1 MDTAVHTALRRPDPA
16 ADVTAAAPESARAL
30 AVTVSYL
37 LSESGR
43 KASLLAGGNGRE
55 LQEITLQIPQS
66 RLHLVSVDAHG
77 VARLKLRPR
86 FDVNSEQRIVRI
98 DALPIYDKP
107 PDVDELFRTAA
118 KNHELERTY
127 EAERTATKA
136 KRRDTQREQRRV
148 LAQSFLADSTQRAL
162 VHPAPSTKRCFVQSK
177 DGRML
182 FDVDTDEGI
191 AREVP
196 VEAHRRFRSDLRA
209 RREQNLQERAAQLAL
224 HEDKKRYVADWI
236 HEHGTVEQRVRQ
248 AAGVLPMDEAI
259 EAITDQALSVLSQ
272 WLPYAHDGAQRLQA
286 QIKTFHGHADT
297 LIGAHDV
304 LVAGTNAVK
313 ATATQWAAVQ
323 RIQAAVPQAT
333 VTLREHRLAW
343 KQDTRVSLT
352 SFGVLVTCKQG
363 PFTLRREYAL
373 DDAPA
378 GTSVRDVNSS
388 S

>member
-55 LQEITLQIPQS
+55 LQEITLQIPPS

-77 VARLKLRPR
+77 VARLKLMPT
-86 FDVNSEQRIVRI
+86 
-98 DALPIYDKP
+98 YDKP
-107 PDVDELFRTAA
+107 PDVDDLFRTAA
-118 KNHELERTY
+118 RNHELERAY
-127 EAERTATKA
+127 EAERSATKA
-136 KRRDTQREQRRV
+136 QQRDNQREQRRV
-148 LAQSFLADSTQRAL
+148 LAKTFLADSTQRAL

-209 RREQNLQERAAQLAL
+209 RRENNLQERAAQLAL
-224 HEDKKRYVADWI
+224 HEDKKRYIADWI
-236 HEHGTVEQRVRQ
+236 DKHGTAEQRVRQ
-248 AAGVLPMDEAI
+248 AAGVLPMEEAI
-259 EAITDQALSVLSQ
+259 EAITDQTMSVLSQ
-272 WLPYAHDGAQRLQA
+272 WSAYAHDGAQRLQA
-286 QIKTFHGHADT
+286 QIKTSHGHADT

-304 LVAGTNAVK
+304 LVTGTNAMK
-313 ATATQWAAVQ
+313 ATSAQWAAVQ
-323 RIQAAVPQAT
+323 RIQTAVPHAT
-333 VTLREHRLAW
+333 VTLREHKLTW
-343 KQDTRVSLT
+343 KRDTRVSLT
-352 SFGVLVTCKQG
+352 SFGVLVTCKEG

-373 DDAPA
+373 DEPCAE
-378 GTSVRDVNSS
+378 TSARDVSS
-388 S
+388 TT

>member
-16 ADVTAAAPESARAL
+16 AGVTAAAPESARAL

-55 LQEITLQIPQS
+55 LQEITLQIPSS
-66 RLHLVSVDAHG
+66 RLHLVTVDAHG

-98 DALPIYDKP
+98 DALPVYDKP
-107 PDVDELFRTAA
+107 PEVDDLFRAAA
-118 KNHELERTY
+118 KNHELERAY

-136 KRRDTQREQRRV
+136 QRRDSQREQRRV
-148 LAQSFLADSTQRAL
+148 LAQSFLADPTQRAL
-162 VHPAPSTKRCFVQSK
+162 VHPAPSTKRCFLQSK
-177 DGRML
+177 DGRVS

-191 AREVP
+191 ARDLP
-196 VEAHRRFRSDLRA
+196 AEAHRRFRSDLRA
-209 RREQNLQERAAQLAL
+209 RRERNMQERAAQLAL
-224 HEDKKRYVADWI
+224 HEDKRRYIAEWI
-236 HEHGTVEQRVRQ
+236 HEHGTAEQRVRQ

-259 EAITDQALSVLSQ
+259 EAITDQTLSELSQ
-272 WLPYAHDGAQRLQA
+272 WSLYPRDGAQRLQA
-286 QIKTFHGHADT
+286 KVTTSNGHSDARISDR
-297 LIGAHDV
+297 DV

-333 VTLREHRLAW
+333 VTLREHKLTWR
-343 KQDTRVSLT
+343 QDTRVSLT
-352 SFGVLVTCKQG
+352 SFGVLVTCKKG

-373 DDAPA
+373 DEPCAE
-378 GTSVRDVNSS
+378 TSARDVDSTT
-388 S
+388 